1 MKLLNATLKKASL
14 PKVALFVCGLCLPLK
29 PAYACMP
36 LNEPLNISIC
46 VAGTAWELR
55 EDKGDRFL
63 FYNTEDGFAGSVRF
77 FNGGTNDGVESE
89 RAARLMARS
98 DSEESQDFALL
109 KSGRVASGNYV
120 YAARGTMDGRSNIYV
135 NTVSVGPTKTLRITT
150 WRISDTMSDRD
161 REMHIAFGKLLKT
174 GL

>member
-1 MKLLNATLKKASL
+1 MSLLNTIIEKASL
-14 PKVALFVCGLCLPLK
+14 PKVAFVLCALCLPLK
-29 PAYACMP
+29 PAYACMR
-36 LNEPLNISIC
+36 LNEPLDISIC
-46 VAGTAWELR
+46 VAGTSWELR
-55 EDKGDRFL
+55 EDTGDSSL

-77 FNGGTNDGVESE
+77 FDGGTNDGVESE

-98 DSEESQDFALL
+98 DSEDSQDFALL

>member
-1 MKLLNATLKKASL
+1 
-14 PKVALFVCGLCLPLK
+14 
-29 PAYACMP
+29 MP
-36 LNEPLNISIC
+36 LNKPLDISIC

-55 EDKGDRFL
+55 EDKGDSFL

-77 FNGGTNDGVESE
+77 FDGGTNDGVESE

-98 DSEESQDFALL
+98 DSEASQDFALL
-109 KSGRVASGNYV
+109 KSGRVASENYV

-150 WRISDTMSDRD
+150 WRIGDTMTDRD

-174 GL
+174 DL

>member
-1 MKLLNATLKKASL
+1 MKLLNATRKKASL
-14 PKVALFVCGLCLPLK
+14 PKLALFVCGLCLPLK

-36 LNEPLNISIC
+36 LNEPLDVSIC

-55 EDKGDRFL
+55 EDKEDSFL
-63 FYNTEDGFAGSVRF
+63 FYNTKDGFAGSVRF
-77 FNGGTNDGVESE
+77 FDGGANDGVESE

-98 DSEESQDFALL
+98 DTEEAQDFVLL

-120 YAARGTMDGRSNIYV
+120 YAARGTMEGRSNIYV

-150 WRISDTMSDRD
+150 WRISDTMTDRD
-161 REMHIAFGKLLKT
+161 REMHIAFGQLLKT

>member
-1 MKLLNATLKKASL
+1 MTLLNTLLAKASL

-29 PAYACMP
+29 PAYACVP
-36 LNEPLNISIC
+36 LNEPLDISIC
-46 VAGTAWELR
+46 VAGTSWELR
-55 EDKGDRFL
+55 EDTGDSFV
-63 FYNTEDGFAGSVRF
+63 FYNTEDSFAGSVRF
-77 FNGGTNDGVESE
+77 FDGGTNDGVESD

-109 KSGRVASGNYV
+109 KSGKVASGNFV
-120 YAARGTMDGRSNIYV
+120 YATRGTMDGRSNIYV

-174 GL
+174 GS